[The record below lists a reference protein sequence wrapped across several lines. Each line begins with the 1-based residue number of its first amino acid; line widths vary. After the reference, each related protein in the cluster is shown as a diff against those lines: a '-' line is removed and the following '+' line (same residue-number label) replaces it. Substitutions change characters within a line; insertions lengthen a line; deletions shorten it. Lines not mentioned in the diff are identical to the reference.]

1 MNVIMNANM
10 KIIALLFCLSLS
22 LPGAIAQDYI
32 LLWPEGKMPNSK
44 GIKMTDSISDERIR
58 RVGKPGMWVFKPS
71 IQENKGVAVIICPGG
86 GYKHYAY
93 DISGF
98 QIAKWFNT
106 MGITAFVLNA
116 RFPHSPDLIER
127 HSAPLQDA
135 QRALRIIRK
144 DAATWEI
151 NTKKIGIIG
160 FSAGGHLASTL
171 GTHTKDVSKINDPL
185 DTVSFRPD
193 FMMLISPVITMGPYT
208 HEGSRDNLLGS
219 KPSAELLAMYSNELH
234 VTTTTP
240 PTFLVHADDDRT
252 VEARNSIL
260 FYTALRDKK
269 IPASLHIFPF
279 GGHNIAL
286 RNNPGSA
293 NSWSSLCEQWLTEI
307 DVMKSAGR

>member
-1 MNVIMNANM
+1 M
-10 KIIALLFCLSLS
+10 KNIVVLFYLVVSV
-22 LPGAIAQDYI
+22 PAVMAQDFI

-44 GIKMTDSISDERIR
+44 GIK
-58 RVGKPGMWVFKPS
+58 PGMWVFTPS
-71 IQENKGVAVIICPGG
+71 AQENKNAAVIICPGG

-93 DISGF
+93 AISGI

-106 MGITAFVLNA
+106 MGVTAFVLNA

-135 QRALRIIRK
+135 QRAIRIIRR
-144 DAATWEI
+144 DAARWGI

-160 FSAGGHLASTL
+160 FSAGGHLAATL
-171 GTHTKDVSKINDPL
+171 GTHTKDVSKISDAL

-193 FMMLISPVITMGPYT
+193 FMMLVSPVISMGMYT
-208 HEGSRDNLLGS
+208 HEGSRDNLLGN
-219 KPSAELLAMYSNELH
+219 KPPADLVTLYSNEFQ
-234 VTTTTP
+234 VTDKTP

-252 VEARNSIL
+252 VDTRNSVL
-260 FYTALRDKK
+260 FYNALRDKK

-286 RNNPGSA
+286 RNNPGTA
-293 NSWSSLCEQWLTEI
+293 NSWPSLGEQWLIEMGI
-307 DVMKSAGR
+307 IKGANH